1 MFDWIFKWGC
11 FFLGLIFAPVGLFI
25 LFSDKGLS
33 TLPGRFG
40 FFSRY
45 SIIGIYAPV
54 FNQIVSGLFWLILGL
69 FLVLIGLT
77 YKPPPDPPDE

>member
-1 MFDWIFKWGC
+1 MFNWILKLGC
-11 FFLGLIFAPVGLFI
+11 FFLGLIFTSVGLLI
-25 LFSDKGLS
+25 LFSDTGLS
-33 TLPGRFG
+33 AVPSRYG

-54 FNQIVSGLFWLILGL
+54 FNQIVSGLLWLVLGL
-69 FLVLIGLT
+69 FLVLFGLT